1 MLLRNVTLMPLSLV
15 WSGNEYYSLSL
26 HNHFNSSPLYNN
38 MANNRIL
45 ALCNID
51 ILFEKALEIA

>member
-1 MLLRNVTLMPLSLV
+1 MPLSLV